1 MFLCA
6 CAACAAYVCRSDYP
20 VHVHVG
26 MCTVGVRANAN
37 STKVGEIS
45 VLITHWR
52 DQHPDHQQGSD
63 LLLGD

>member
-6 CAACAAYVCRSDYP
+6 CAACAAYVCHSDCA

-26 MCTVGVRANAN
+26 MCIVGVRANAN